1 MAACVADVKKYTRWE
16 MGSLRAGFPFFARSA
31 CKASADRNDRGL
43 CVCCSVQHV
52 VTKECN

>member
-43 CVCCSVQHV
+43 CFCCSVQHV